1 MARPWLDEYARA
13 TFDKDTAFR
22 HKPKDVQFIAFGHPL
37 LEMMIRHCRD
47 QSGGLHGI
55 ACVKRLLSTTLRAPG
70 GVLCNYTVRYA
81 DAHDHTFFEELFPVF
96 VSVDGETSLERGR
109 ALVHEIGE
117 EVPNPQANDHVAE
130 LATRIDELEHA
141 AQQAAAAEAERG
153 YQRLQ
158 AEINRQADA
167 YLESL
172 EKFREAKRQRLQ
184 LSTLDYQQRLLFG
197 EDMDIAIRR
206 AQYELDRLDDECER
220 RRQQIEERRHV
231 QVHAPALLN
240 VVLLLT

>member
-1 MARPWLDEYARA
+1 M
-13 TFDKDTAFR
+13 
-22 HKPKDVQFIAFGHPL
+22 
-37 LEMMIRHCRD
+37 
-47 QSGGLHGI
+47 
-55 ACVKRLLSTTLRAPG
+55 APG
-70 GVLCNYTVRYA
+70 GVLCNYTVRYYA

-96 VSVDGETSLERGR
+96 VSIDGDASLERGR
-109 ALVHEIGE
+109 DLVHEVGE
-117 EVPNPQANDHVAE
+117 EVPNPPANDRVAE

-141 AQQAAAAEAERG
+141 AQQTAAGEAERG

-167 YLESL
+167 CVESL
-172 EKFREAKRQRLQ
+172 ETFREAKRQRLQ
-184 LSTLDYQQRLLFG
+184 LSIVGYQQRLLFG

-240 VVLLLT
+240 VAVLLT